1 MKLKMLEIT
10 GFDGEGIPAV
20 FRESAESARKNIS
33 DLEIRFCAA
42 PDYVRPDG
50 CVSPMIRYF
59 NYEERDGFVARFGED
74 GLGLIRDVASGKI
87 F

>member
-1 MKLKMLEIT
+1 MLEIT